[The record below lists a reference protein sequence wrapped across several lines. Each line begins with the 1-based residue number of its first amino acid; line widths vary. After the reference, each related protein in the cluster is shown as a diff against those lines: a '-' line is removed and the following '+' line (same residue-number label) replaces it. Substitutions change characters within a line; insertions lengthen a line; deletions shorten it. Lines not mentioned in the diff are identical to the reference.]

1 MISEVE
7 SIFATADRKGQGLT
21 EFIRNHYDENQIK
34 ELESNIG
41 LQRNSLRVE
50 ISEFMQEIE
59 VPEIRSNLLS
69 TSHEKLNQMQ
79 DNIKTNIEK
88 IQFQLRQMGHAGYLK
103 DPSDSEECFVN
114 CNEEQPIEI

>member
-34 ELESNIG
+34 ELESNID
-41 LQRNSLRVE
+41 LQLNSLKVE

-59 VPEIRSNLLS
+59 VPEIRPNLLS

-103 DPSDSEECFVN
+103 EPSDSEECFVN
-114 CNEEQPIEI
+114 CNEEQSIEI